1 MEKIAAQKSKSLKW
15 LKVCKMEDIPAD
27 GGACVKYKDRQIAIF
42 HFARRGKWFATQ
54 NLCPH
59 RFQMALSRGM
69 LGEVNGE
76 PKLACPFHKKTF
88 SLETGKCLDDEQY
101 SIETYAIRIEAGAVY
116 IEIEQ

>member
-1 MEKIAAQKSKSLKW
+1 MENITLQETENLKW
-15 LKVCKMEDIPAD
+15 FKACNTEDIPAD
-27 GGACVKYKDRQIAIF
+27 GGACVKYKDLQIAIF

-69 LGEVNGE
+69 LGEVDGE

-88 SLETGKCLDDEQY
+88 SLETGKCLDDEEY
-101 SIETYAIRIEAGAVY
+101 FIETYPVKIEAGAVY